1 MKATGLGIALLFFGA
16 GTLSAAPL
24 DEAALD
30 RAHKFEQDLQSGV
43 IKECTVLEFTD
54 GGIWLVIEVGDTS
67 AYLQRRDQDGAT
79 LLDFKNMA
87 QAQEIRSGL
96 RNIRLVHFR
105 EEFLRIQTPLDW
117 RFDFLFFTTF

>member
-1 MKATGLGIALLFFGA
+1 MKAIGLVIALPFFGP

-30 RAHKFEQDLQSGV
+30 RAHRFERDFQSGV

-67 AYLQRRDQDGAT
+67 AYLQRRDQDGGKQ
-79 LLDFKNMA
+79 LDVKDMA
-87 QAQEIRSGL
+87 QLS
-96 RNIRLVHFR
+96 
-105 EEFLRIQTPLDW
+105 RIQKILSQPKRTDPACVI
-117 RFDFLFFTTF
+117 FD

>member
-87 QAQEIRSGL
+87 QLSRIKKYCRSPRNPIR
-96 RNIRLVHFR
+96 
-105 EEFLRIQTPLDW
+105 PA
-117 RFDFLFFTTF
+117 

>member
-1 MKATGLGIALLFFGA
+1 MKAIGLFFGP
-16 GTLSAAPL
+16 GTLSAVPL

-30 RAHKFEQDLQSGV
+30 CAHRFERDFQSGV

-87 QAQEIRSGL
+87 RSRIKKYSRSPRNPIRP
-96 RNIRLVHFR
+96 V
-105 EEFLRIQTPLDW
+105 
-117 RFDFLFFTTF
+117 

>member
-1 MKATGLGIALLFFGA
+1 MKAIGLVIALPFFGP

-30 RAHKFEQDLQSGV
+30 RAHGFGRDFQSGV

-67 AYLQRRDQDGAT
+67 AYLQRRDQDRAT

-87 QAQEIRSGL
+87 QLS
-96 RNIRLVHFR
+96 
-105 EEFLRIQTPLDW
+105 RIQKILSQPKKS
-117 RFDFLFFTTF
+117 